1 MTTSL
6 EKMALMSKTLLC
18 QKIAH
23 QCIVVKPCPSNLGP
37 LKHFEKRDR
46 NDLFARTNCS
56 QRRRYYRLK
65 RATLLCAFPKRR
77 CLSKNRVGLGTKSL
91 INAFQHRVNS
101 CCATVTFSSRFDCL
115 LATCCDETRQLS
127 QGPTMMV

>member
-1 MTTSL
+1 
-6 EKMALMSKTLLC
+6 MSKTLLC

-23 QCIVVKPCPSNLGP
+23 YCFVVKPCPSNLGP

-65 RATLLCAFPKRR
+65 RGHTSLRIPEKA
-77 CLSKNRVGLGTKSL
+77 LS
-91 INAFQHRVNS
+91 
-101 CCATVTFSSRFDCL
+101 
-115 LATCCDETRQLS
+115 
-127 QGPTMMV
+127 